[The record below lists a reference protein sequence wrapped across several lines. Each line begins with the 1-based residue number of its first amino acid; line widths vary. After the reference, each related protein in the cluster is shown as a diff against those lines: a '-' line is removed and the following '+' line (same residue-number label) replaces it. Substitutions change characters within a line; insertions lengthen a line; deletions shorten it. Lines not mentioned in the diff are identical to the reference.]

1 MTTTNHIIIYLP
13 NQKVFKDRVNS
24 LTHQKNKIKERKKKK
39 NGTEVVGTN
48 YSLNFMGC
56 NTCKSKL
63 RTKIEQNTSL
73 HTLPVD
79 AGVRT
84 GTEQIPNEKK
94 DAEI

>member
-1 MTTTNHIIIYLP
+1 M
-13 NQKVFKDRVNS
+13 
-24 LTHQKNKIKERKKKK
+24 
-39 NGTEVVGTN
+39 VGTN

-56 NTCKSKL
+56 NTRKSKL

>member
-24 LTHQKNKIKERKKKK
+24 LTRQENKIKERKK

-56 NTCKSKL
+56 NTRKSKL